1 MFSQWF
7 PCLKKLLRKKENW
20 YFIYVVNLL
29 TGIDNFKVTHSL
41 NFYKQL
47 RLECQLQKKKERKNY
62 ALTP

>member
-7 PCLKKLLRKKENW
+7 LCLKKLLRKKENW
-20 YFIYVVNLL
+20 YFIYVVNSL

-41 NFYKQL
+41 NFYKK
-47 RLECQLQKKKERKNY
+47 EKKERKNY